1 MIDLHSHLLP
11 GLDDGP
17 EEVSETL
24 EIIKEM
30 SFFGYVEIIPTPHKF
45 HSLFNP
51 DPNTVTERISSL
63 NKTMVRRF
71 SFEYM
76 CNIPQIKAL
85 TDHRE
90 FSRTRTGYKV
100 IMVEFSSPLVS
111 KKEIDSSVFSLNAG
125 GFIPLL
131 AHIERYL
138 KEDNFWIELRKK
150 YKVFFQSSVRTLAKS
165 SFNIKRRQVIRFLEK
180 GIIDNLGT
188 DLHRAT
194 QLESVEKGLTFF
206 TNNFSGIGKD
216 LFSDKFLFEAGE

>member
-30 SFFGYVEIIPTPHKF
+30 SSLGYIEIVPTPHKF
-45 HSLFNP
+45 HALFNP
-51 DPNTVTERISSL
+51 DPNIVMGRISAL

-76 CNIPQIKAL
+76 CNIPKIKAL
-85 TDHRE
+85 SDHRE
-90 FSRTRTGYKV
+90 FSRTKNGYKI
-100 IMVEFSSPLVS
+100 IMVEFSPFVS
-111 KKEIDSSVFSLNAG
+111 KKEIETSVFSLNAG

-138 KEDNFWIELRKK
+138 KDDEFWLELKKK
-150 YKVFFQSSVRTLAKS
+150 YKVFFQSSVRTLAKA
-165 SFNIKRRQVIRFLEK
+165 SFHIKKKQVIRFLEK
-180 GIIDNLGT
+180 EIIDNLGT
-188 DLHRAT
+188 DLHRAS
-194 QLESVEKGLTFF
+194 QLESVDKGLSFLK
-206 TNNFSGIGKD
+206 NNFSGYGKD
-216 LFSDKFLFEAGE
+216 LFSDKFLFENS

>member
-30 SFFGYVEIIPTPHKF
+30 SSFGYIEIVPTPHKF
-45 HSLFNP
+45 HALYNP
-51 DPNTVTERISSL
+51 DPNIVMGRISAL

-76 CNIPQIKAL
+76 CNIPKIKELA
-85 TDHRE
+85 DHRE
-90 FSRTRTGYKV
+90 FSRTKNGYKI
-100 IMVEFSSPLVS
+100 IMVEFSPFVG
-111 KKEIDSSVFSLNAG
+111 KKEIENSVFSLNAS

-138 KEDNFWIELRKK
+138 KDDEFWLELKKK
-150 YKVFFQSSVRTLAKS
+150 YKVFFQSSVRTLAKA
-165 SFNIKRRQVIRFLEK
+165 SFHIKKKQVIRFLEK
-180 GIIDNLGT
+180 EIIDNLGT
-188 DLHRAT
+188 DLHRAS
-194 QLESVEKGLTFF
+194 QLESVDKGLTFLK
-206 TNNFSGIGKD
+206 NNFSGYGKD
-216 LFSDKFLFEAGE
+216 LFSDKFLFENS

>member
-30 SFFGYVEIIPTPHKF
+30 SSFGYIEIVPTPHKF
-45 HSLFNP
+45 HALFNP
-51 DPNTVTERISSL
+51 DPNIVMGRISAL

-76 CNIPQIKAL
+76 CNIPKIKAL
-85 TDHRE
+85 SDHRE
-90 FSRTRTGYKV
+90 FSRTKNGYKI
-100 IMVEFSSPLVS
+100 IMVEFSPFVG
-111 KKEIDSSVFSLNAG
+111 KKEIETSVFSLNAG

-138 KEDNFWIELRKK
+138 KDDEFWLELKK
-150 YKVFFQSSVRTLAKS
+150 RNKVFFQSSLRTLAKA
-165 SFNIKRRQVIRFLEK
+165 SFHIKKKQVVRFLEK

-194 QLESVEKGLTFF
+194 QLEQVDKGLTFLK
-206 TNNFSGIGKD
+206 NNFSGYGKD
-216 LFSDKFLFEAGE
+216 LFSDKFLFENS

>member
-30 SFFGYVEIIPTPHKF
+30 SSFGYIEIVPTPHKF
-45 HSLFNP
+45 HALFNP
-51 DPNTVTERISSL
+51 DPNIVMGRISAL

-76 CNIPQIKAL
+76 CNIPKIKAL
-85 TDHRE
+85 SDHRE
-90 FSRTRTGYKV
+90 FSRTKNGYKI
-100 IMVEFSSPLVS
+100 IMVEFSPFVG
-111 KKEIDSSVFSLNAG
+111 KKEIETSVFSLNAG

-138 KEDNFWIELRKK
+138 KDDEFWLELKK
-150 YKVFFQSSVRTLAKS
+150 RNKVFFQSSVRTLAKA
-165 SFNIKRRQVIRFLEK
+165 SFHIKKKQVVRFLEK

-194 QLESVEKGLTFF
+194 QLEQVDKGLTFLK
-206 TNNFSGIGKD
+206 NNFSGYGKD
-216 LFSDKFLFEAGE
+216 LFSDKFLFENS

>member
-24 EIIKEM
+24 EIIKGM
-30 SFFGYVEIIPTPHKF
+30 SSLGYIEIVPTPHKF

-51 DPNTVTERISSL
+51 DPNIVMGRIAAL
-63 NKTMVRRF
+63 KKTMVRRF

-76 CNIPQIKAL
+76 CNIPKIKEL
-85 TDHRE
+85 SDHRE
-90 FSRTRTGYKV
+90 FSRTSNGYKV
-100 IMVEFSSPLVS
+100 IMVEFSPFVGKS
-111 KKEIDSSVFSLNAG
+111 EIERSVFSLNAS

-138 KEDNFWIELRKK
+138 KDDEFWLELKKK
-150 YKVFFQSSVRTLAKS
+150 YKVFFQSSVRTLAKA
-165 SFNIKRRQVIRFLEK
+165 SFHPKKKQVIRFLEK

-188 DLHRAT
+188 DLHRAS
-194 QLESVEKGLTFF
+194 QLESVDKGLTFLR
-206 TNNFSGIGKD
+206 NNFAGYGKD
-216 LFSDKFLFEAGE
+216 LFSDKFLFENS

>member
-17 EEVSETL
+17 EEISETL

-30 SFFGYVEIIPTPHKF
+30 SSLGYIEIVPTPHKF
-45 HSLFNP
+45 HALFNP
-51 DPNTVTERISSL
+51 DPNIVMGRISAL

-76 CNIPQIKAL
+76 CNIPKIKAL
-85 TDHRE
+85 SDHRE
-90 FSRTRTGYKV
+90 FSRTKNGYKI
-100 IMVEFSSPLVS
+100 IMVEFSPFVG
-111 KKEIDSSVFSLNAG
+111 KKEIENSVFSLNAG

-138 KEDNFWIELRKK
+138 KDDEFWLELKKK
-150 YKVFFQSSVRTLAKS
+150 YKVFFQSSVRTLAKA
-165 SFNIKRRQVIRFLEK
+165 SFHIKKKQVIRFLEK

-194 QLESVEKGLTFF
+194 QLESVDKGLTFLK
-206 TNNFSGIGKD
+206 NNFSGYGKD
-216 LFSDKFLFEAGE
+216 LFSDKFLFENS